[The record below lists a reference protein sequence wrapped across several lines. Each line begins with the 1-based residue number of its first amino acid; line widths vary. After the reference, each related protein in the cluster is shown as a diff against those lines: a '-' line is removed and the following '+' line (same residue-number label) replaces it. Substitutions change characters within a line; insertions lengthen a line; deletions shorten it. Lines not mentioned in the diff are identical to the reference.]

1 MKNYMHV
8 ADMLFNQPL
17 LLSEGKLNAII
28 NAFSDRAAI
37 RIDHAGS
44 QQADE
49 DFSDEQRRRAG
60 YRMQGRNGIIGIYGP
75 MVHRRLGMDFVSGGP
90 TSYGDIRHAVD
101 TALADDAVDSVVLD
115 IDSPGGEVNGAFDLA
130 DHIYE
135 SRGVKPIIAVVNERA
150 LSAGYLLASAADKI
164 VMPRTGEAGSIGVIA
179 THADYSQ
186 AEQDAGIQVTHI
198 YAGDRKADLSPHAPL
213 SSTAQSH
220 LQACVDETYDLFVD
234 TVVRNR
240 GLSSQQ
246 VRDTQAQFFKA
257 SQALQVGL
265 IDEIGAASIALAT
278 AGSRSISQNHAQE
291 TVMTLDELQQN
302 HPDLVS
308 QIQEQ
313 ARQGM
318 VDQADV
324 DAAKAQAAQD
334 EGQRLMGLVSAAV
347 GDDIAGRIQTA
358 ADKGLSADDLS
369 QLGVSLA
376 PQQQQVASQTQQQML
391 EAITV
396 AASQGVQA
404 DGVPAPDQQQQQIV
418 SALASAGSDK

>member
-1 MKNYMHV
+1 
-8 ADMLFNQPL
+8 
-17 LLSEGKLNAII
+17 
-28 NAFSDRAAI
+28 
-37 RIDHAGS
+37 
-44 QQADE
+44 
-49 DFSDEQRRRAG
+49 
-60 YRMQGRNGIIGIYGP
+60 
-75 MVHRRLGMDFVSGGP
+75 
-90 TSYGDIRHAVD
+90 
-101 TALADDAVDSVVLD
+101 
-115 IDSPGGEVNGAFDLA
+115 
-130 DHIYE
+130 
-135 SRGVKPIIAVVNERA
+135 
-150 LSAGYLLASAADKI
+150 
-164 VMPRTGEAGSIGVIA
+164 
-179 THADYSQ
+179 
-186 AEQDAGIQVTHI
+186 
-198 YAGDRKADLSPHAPL
+198 
-213 SSTAQSH
+213 
-220 LQACVDETYDLFVD
+220 
-234 TVVRNR
+234 
-240 GLSSQQ
+240 
-246 VRDTQAQFFKA
+246 
-257 SQALQVGL
+257 
-265 IDEIGAASIALAT
+265 
-278 AGSRSISQNHAQE
+278 
-291 TVMTLDELQQN
+291 MTLDELQQN